1 MRETIRT
8 MLSFLDIRFVDV
20 VDILLCAYIM
30 FLIYRLIKGT
40 VAVNIIMSILGIV
53 VLWLIVRALKMSMMT
68 AIFDSFI
75 NIGLLALIVIFQQEV
90 RRFLVMAST
99 RYDLMKR
106 FGLEKIFIKDEKLP
120 YIDVIINACDNMSKS
135 KTGALIIL
143 SRKVGLKEY
152 INTGIEINSSYSQ
165 QLIETIFFKNTP
177 LHDGAMIADKRTI
190 QAAACILPVSQ
201 NMDIPKNFGL
211 RHRSALGITEATD
224 AIAIVVSEE
233 TGKITYFDK
242 GIHLKI
248 ENAQDLKEL
257 LEKL

>member
-1 MRETIRT
+1 

-20 VDILLCAYIM
+20 IDILLCAYIM

-40 VAVNIIMSILGIV
+40 VALNIIVSIFGIV
-53 VLWLIVRALKMSMMT
+53 ALWLIVRALKMSMMT

-75 NIGLLALIVIFQQEV
+75 NIGLLALIIIFQQEV

-106 FGLEKIFIKDEKLP
+106 FGLECVFLKNSKMEHFNTI
-120 YIDVIINACDNMSKS
+120 IDACHNMSLS
-135 KTGALIIL
+135 KTGALIIS

-152 INTGIEINSSYSQ
+152 INTGIEIDAAYSQ

-177 LHDGAMIADKRTI
+177 LHDGALIGNKQKI

-233 TGKITYFDK
+233 TGNITYFDK
-242 GIHLKI
+242 GVHIKV
-248 ENAQDLKEL
+248 EKAQDLKEL